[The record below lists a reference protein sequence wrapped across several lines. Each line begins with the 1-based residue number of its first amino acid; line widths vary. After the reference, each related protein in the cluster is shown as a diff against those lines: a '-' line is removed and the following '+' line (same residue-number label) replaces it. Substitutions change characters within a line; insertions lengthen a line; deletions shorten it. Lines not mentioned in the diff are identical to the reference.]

1 MITPTIFI
9 VDDSDMDVALIMRA
23 LKQQGL
29 DRRVAR
35 ATDGAD
41 ALAQLQDKSVP
52 KPFIM
57 LLDIH
62 MPNKNGYE
70 VLEEIRD
77 NPTLEASQII
87 VFTGSKVDQIL
98 CEPYGDIIAGFAE
111 KQDQDEELT
120 DLMRLIKLQ
129 LAILK

>member
-1 MITPTIFI
+1 
-9 VDDSDMDVALIMRA
+9 
-23 LKQQGL
+23 
-29 DRRVAR
+29 
-35 ATDGAD
+35 
-41 ALAQLQDKSVP
+41 
-52 KPFIM
+52 M

-129 LAILK
+129 LAILKWRVNFEDSLGIPAGIFAGFFLTSFPTVLVIIFNNQYSLLLGFSCSS